1 MAFDDIGK
9 ALDILKDDGGS
20 EIAPVSGDVQVPRQ
34 REEKPDLKRDY
45 EYTRGQLYS
54 LIEKVKRLLM
64 GSWRSHKNKAL
75 RELMKLLGN

>member
-34 REEKPDLKRDY
+34 R
-45 EYTRGQLYS
+45 
-54 LIEKVKRLLM
+54 
-64 GSWRSHKNKAL
+64 
-75 RELMKLLGN
+75 